1 MLFTLSLLA
10 LASATP
16 MTALRKPASAAIQQ
30 RTRMSH
36 RLNNIVAKSSEPA
49 AAPEPASESA
59 APEPIKKAYTYN
71 AGSAPLGPY
80 FDPLGFSKGKSESEM
95 KRIREAEITH
105 SRVAMLAVLG
115 FLFQE
120 ALLDRPLFF
129 KQDLGPIEG
138 PAIYHFQEVS
148 ERYPLFWLATI
159 PFFAFHENLRARM
172 GWQDPTKGGDLFG
185 LKDDYEPG
193 NLGFDPF
200 QAYPLDT
207 AGQKEMQNK
216 ELNNGRLAMLAVAG
230 FMAQELAN
238 GKTIYENLSL
248 DKLVPPHGPI

>member
-1 MLFTLSLLA
+1 MA
-10 LASATP
+10 GIRRP
-16 MTALRKPASAAIQQ
+16 SAAAVQQ
-30 RTRMSH
+30 RTPISR
-36 RLNNIVAKSSEPA
+36 RLNNIVAKSSESA
-49 AAPEPASESA
+49 APGQAPEPAVE
-59 APEPIKKAYTYN
+59 PEPIKKAYTYP

-120 ALLDRPLFF
+120 ALLDRPLFW
-129 KQDLGPIEG
+129 KQELGPIEG

-159 PFFAFHENLRARM
+159 PFFAFHENLRARI

-185 LKDDYEPG
+185 INETYEPG

-200 QAYPLDT
+200 QAYPLDS
-207 AGQKEMQNK
+207 AGQREMQQK

-230 FMAQELAN
+230 FMAQELVN
-238 GKTIYENLSL
+238 GKTIYENLGL
-248 DKLVPPHGPI
+248 DKLVPPHGPV